1 MWLQNKKTGLKW
13 FVSDEDHAKRLLKSG
28 DFKQVEVGI
37 EEKKP
42 QKKVPAKRDEA

>member
-28 DFKQVEVGI
+28 DFEQVE

-42 QKKVPAKRDEA
+42 QKKASVKRDEA

>member
-28 DFKQVEVGI
+28 DFEQVE

-42 QKKVPAKRDEA
+42 QKRTTAKRDEE